1 MQMFDGMSYATT
13 RELVEAVV
21 ATLDLPLGLVDRAEI
36 DRWRDGLAARG
47 WQLDERRARH
57 FAVPGHYR
65 MQHRASGFWA
75 DAHVLQYDPARPQYP
90 ISSATDRADLRCAVG
105 PLRISGPQR
114 SELLLA
120 DANLTNA
127 RRAGEV
133 QWMIVG
139 PRDG

>member
-13 RELVEAVV
+13 REPVEAVV
-21 ATLDLPLGLVDRAEI
+21 ATLDVPLGLVDHAEI

-75 DAHVLQYDPARPQYP
+75 DAHVLQYDPARPRYP
-90 ISSATDRADLRCAVG
+90 ISGATDRADLRCAIG
-105 PLRISGPQR
+105 PLRISSPQR

-120 DANLTNA
+120 DANLVNA
-127 RRAGEV
+127 RRAGAV

-139 PRDG
+139 PHEG

>member
-1 MQMFDGMSYATT
+1 
-13 RELVEAVV
+13 
-21 ATLDLPLGLVDRAEI
+21 
-36 DRWRDGLAARG
+36 
-47 WQLDERRARH
+47 
-57 FAVPGHYR
+57 
-65 MQHRASGFWA
+65 MQHRTSGFWA

-90 ISSATDRADLRCAVG
+90 ISGATDRPDQRCAVG
-105 PLRISGPQR
+105 PLRISNPQG

-120 DANLTNA
+120 DANLANA